1 MIKYSELYEIENL
14 IKKGFDLELISFE
27 LDIPLNEIQ
36 QLYKKM
42 NNQKKSNYGK
52 KVDNKELANKKLEQ
66 MREKY
71 RQLFLETKKIDN
83 ITPIELSEEETKEI
97 NLCIATTE
105 EKIEEMKKLPRE
117 ERRKVVN
124 EIIPKIKN
132 IQSYPLTIEQAEKL
146 NFLLRSEELKKLS
159 LGSMDKIDIIT

>member
-52 KVDNKELANKKLEQ
+52 KVDNKE
-66 MREKY
+66 
-71 RQLFLETKKIDN
+71 
-83 ITPIELSEEETKEI
+83 
-97 NLCIATTE
+97 
-105 EKIEEMKKLPRE
+105 
-117 ERRKVVN
+117 
-124 EIIPKIKN
+124 
-132 IQSYPLTIEQAEKL
+132 
-146 NFLLRSEELKKLS
+146 
-159 LGSMDKIDIIT
+159 